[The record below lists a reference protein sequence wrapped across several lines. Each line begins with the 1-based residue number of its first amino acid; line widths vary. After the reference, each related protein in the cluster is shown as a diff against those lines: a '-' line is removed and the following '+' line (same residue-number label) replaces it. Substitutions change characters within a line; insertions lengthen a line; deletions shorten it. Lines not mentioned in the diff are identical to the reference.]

1 MTRHGVSHSMPDLS
15 TGACRG
21 RLEEFRDI
29 DTINAGLAIEVCL
42 SGCPVLQACGEWG
55 IRHEAF
61 GVWGAM
67 SARTLAAE
75 RRRLGIDLVPVT
87 IGDLAMR
94 PGPGRRAP
102 AT

>member
-1 MTRHGVSHSMPDLS
+1 MSRHGLRIPMPDLS

-21 RLEEFRDI
+21 RLEEFDDI
-29 DTINAGLAIEVCL
+29 DTHNAPLAIQVCL

-75 RRRLGIDLVPVT
+75 RRRLGVVLEPVT
-87 IGDLAMR
+87 IGDLAIR
-94 PGPGRRAP
+94 PAPGRKAA